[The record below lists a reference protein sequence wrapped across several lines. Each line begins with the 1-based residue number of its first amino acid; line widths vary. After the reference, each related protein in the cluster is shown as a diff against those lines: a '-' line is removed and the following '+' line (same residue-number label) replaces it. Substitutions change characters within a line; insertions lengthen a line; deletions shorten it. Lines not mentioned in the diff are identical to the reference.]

1 LYEDIMMLCHTWTN
15 LLYVLCP
22 SCYVKHN
29 TDNKNW
35 KDRPCVYKVKM
46 RRVRA
51 ISVAGKAVGITY
63 SESVFVALG
72 TQYTM
77 RMHRIV
83 ICDLL
88 D

>member
-1 LYEDIMMLCHTWTN
+1 
-15 LLYVLCP
+15 
-22 SCYVKHN
+22 
-29 TDNKNW
+29 
-35 KDRPCVYKVKM
+35 M